1 MTLKFVKVSHPP
13 KALCLTKCD
22 RILQMKKVHGF
33 WERKDNNMKCTWL
46 SGRLW
51 ISRSTSNSRSLF
63 ASITRKRFK
72 FRSKLQTLWQYLFWR
87 WTFAAGRLLFFS
99 VRHLSER
106 TKRDNHKKSREEGFW
121 RYAVRKDFWD
131 GRRSIFH
138 KGQNKYNQ
146 RRPYLP
152 VLSGKNQA
160 FSGFWDT
167 LWVFSLGYPRWWKK
181 TVPSFQAWMSSLQS
195 SWKTK
200 WRPTVLSVSCK
211 LVLILERLRGE
222 IDLKIAGKMILIVK
236 ELFNSTKPTN
246 CWLISWISGLV
257 WKADGASAT
266 RFVEGR
272 SIFEVFYVDHD
283 AD

>member
-1 MTLKFVKVSHPP
+1 
-13 KALCLTKCD
+13 
-22 RILQMKKVHGF
+22 MKKVHGF

-72 FRSKLQTLWQYLFWR
+72 FRSKDKPCDSTCSGVELSLLVDTSSS
-87 WTFAAGRLLFFS
+87 RLGIFL
-99 VRHLSER
+99 RER
-106 TKRDNHKKSREEGFW
+106 NATITKKSREEGFW

-152 VLSGKNQA
+152 VLSGKNEA
-160 FSGFWDT
+160 FSGFWDS

-200 WRPTVLSVSCK
+200 WRPTVPSVSCK

-236 ELFNSTKPTN
+236 ELFNSTKLTN

-257 WKADGASAT
+257 WKADGASTT
-266 RFVEGR
+266 RFVEAP